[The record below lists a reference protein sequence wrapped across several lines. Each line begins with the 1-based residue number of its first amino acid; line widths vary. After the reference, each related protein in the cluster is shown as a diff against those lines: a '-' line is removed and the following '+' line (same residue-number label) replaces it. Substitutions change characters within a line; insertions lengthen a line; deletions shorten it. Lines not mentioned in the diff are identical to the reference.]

1 MFEVFNVPCLYVS
14 VQAVLALYSNGR
26 TTGVVLDSGDGVSH
40 TVPIYEGYAIP
51 HAIQR
56 IHLAGRDITTYL
68 QKILDDRGYS
78 FTTNAEIE
86 IVKDIKEKFCL
97 VVNDYEAAKK
107 DAEESHACEKNY
119 ELPDG
124 RKILIG
130 SERFRATEILFSP
143 KEAGFNHLEGVHKYC
158 YDSVLKCD
166 VGVRK
171 DLFQNIILSGGS
183 TLFDGMGER
192 MW

>member
-1 MFEVFNVPCLYVS
+1 M
-14 VQAVLALYSNGR
+14 
-26 TTGVVLDSGDGVSH
+26 
-40 TVPIYEGYAIP
+40 
-51 HAIQR
+51 
-56 IHLAGRDITTYL
+56 AGRDITTYL

-86 IVKDIKEKFCL
+86 IVKDIKEKMCL

-130 SERFRATEILFSP
+130 KERFMATEILFQP
-143 KEAGFNHLEGVHKYC
+143 KEAGSGFSHLEGVHKYC
-158 YDSVLKCD
+158 YDSVYKCD

-171 DLFQNIILSGGS
+171 DLF
-183 TLFDGMGER
+183 
-192 MW
+192 

>member
-14 VQAVLALYSNGR
+14 VQSVLALYSNGR

-68 QKILDDRGYS
+68 QKILDERG
-78 FTTNAEIE
+78 
-86 IVKDIKEKFCL
+86 
-97 VVNDYEAAKK
+97 
-107 DAEESHACEKNY
+107 
-119 ELPDG
+119 
-124 RKILIG
+124 
-130 SERFRATEILFSP
+130 RATEILFTP
-143 KEAGFNHLEGVHKYC
+143 REAGFKHLDGVHQYC
-158 YDSVLKCD
+158 YASVQKCD
-166 VGVRK
+166 VDVRK

>member
-1 MFEVFNVPCLYVS
+1 M
-14 VQAVLALYSNGR
+14 
-26 TTGVVLDSGDGVSH
+26 
-40 TVPIYEGYAIP
+40 
-51 HAIQR
+51 
-56 IHLAGRDITTYL
+56 AGRDITTYL

-86 IVKDIKEKFCL
+86 IVKDIKEKMCL

-130 SERFRATEILFSP
+130 SERFRATEILFQP
-143 KEAGFNHLEGVHKYC
+143 KEAGFSLEGVHKYC

-171 DLFQNIILSGGS
+171 DLF
-183 TLFDGMGER
+183 
-192 MW
+192 

>member
-1 MFEVFNVPCLYVS
+1 M
-14 VQAVLALYSNGR
+14 
-26 TTGVVLDSGDGVSH
+26 
-40 TVPIYEGYAIP
+40 
-51 HAIQR
+51 
-56 IHLAGRDITTYL
+56 
-68 QKILDDRGYS
+68 DDRGYS

-86 IVKDIKEKFCL
+86 IVKDIKEKMCL

-130 SERFRATEILFSP
+130 SERFRATEILFQP
-143 KEAGFNHLEGVHKYC
+143 KEAGFTHLEGVHKYC

-171 DLFQNIILSGGS
+171 DLF
-183 TLFDGMGER
+183 
-192 MW
+192 

>member
-1 MFEVFNVPCLYVS
+1 M
-14 VQAVLALYSNGR
+14 YSNGR

-68 QKILDDRGYS
+68 QKILDEKGFS

-86 IVKDIKEKFCL
+86 IVKDIKEKMCY
-97 VVNDYEAAKK
+97 VVNDFEAAKAE
-107 DAEESHACEKNY
+107 AEESHACEKNY

-143 KEAGFNHLEGVHKYC
+143 KEAGFNHLDGVHQYC
-158 YDSVLKCD
+158 YASVQKCD
-166 VGVRK
+166 VDVRK
-171 DLFQNIILSGGS
+171 DLF
-183 TLFDGMGER
+183 
-192 MW
+192 